1 MAWENTI
8 ETQHLRLLYVTSH
21 TFPATKASS
30 VQVMQMCAA
39 FASTGAEVKLVTQK
53 PDNGIMSA
61 TDLQQYYNV
70 RPNFKIE
77 QLPRS
82 NGPRST
88 DMFQV
93 KAILNKRGK
102 SKLCYT
108 RGRDVTA
115 AILGLVLGMH
125 SVIEIHGK
133 PVSLREQIMLRFIQ
147 LHPRGMLVAITS
159 TLKNIYTNQLGFGQ
173 DKWIVAPG
181 GVDATRFKPDTS
193 VEEVRRQLNMEPGIW
208 LVYIGGLYEGRGLDI
223 LFESVAELDVKVMIV
238 GGRNSEEVHK
248 WTHKARTLG
257 ANNVH
262 FAGYQAPEQVPLY
275 LTASDMLIMTYDKHV
290 YTPSGEET
298 SSWASPMKM
307 FEYMAAS
314 RPIIASDIPMLN
326 NTLIDKHNALL
337 VTPGDSTSLRTAIT
351 TLINNPALGHHIAT
365 NASTDVVKH
374 TWINRAQHIIN
385 QLEIR

>member
-1 MAWENTI
+1 
-8 ETQHLRLLYVTSH
+8 
-21 TFPATKASS
+21 
-30 VQVMQMCAA
+30 MCAA

-61 TDLQQYYNV
+61 TDLQQYYDV

-82 NGPRST
+82 NGPRPT

-125 SVIEIHGK
+125 SLIEIHGK

-159 TLKNIYTNQLGFGQ
+159 TLKNIYTNQLRFGQ

-208 LVYIGGLYEGRGLDI
+208 LVYIG
-223 LFESVAELDVKVMIV
+223 
-238 GGRNSEEVHK
+238 
-248 WTHKARTLG
+248 
-257 ANNVH
+257 
-262 FAGYQAPEQVPLY
+262 
-275 LTASDMLIMTYDKHV
+275 
-290 YTPSGEET
+290 
-298 SSWASPMKM
+298 
-307 FEYMAAS
+307 
-314 RPIIASDIPMLN
+314 
-326 NTLIDKHNALL
+326 
-337 VTPGDSTSLRTAIT
+337 
-351 TLINNPALGHHIAT
+351 
-365 NASTDVVKH
+365 
-374 TWINRAQHIIN
+374 
-385 QLEIR
+385 

>member
-21 TFPATKASS
+21 PFPATKASS

-39 FASTGAEVKLVTQK
+39 FASTGADVKLVTQK

-61 TDLQQYYNV
+61 TDLQQYYDV

-102 SKLCYT
+102 NQLCYT

-133 PVSLREQIMLRFIQ
+133 PESLREQIMLRFIQ
-147 LHPRGMLVAITS
+147 LHPRGMLVPITS

-193 VEEVRRQLNMEPGIW
+193 VQEVRRQLNMEPGIW

-248 WTHKARTLG
+248 WTHKARALG

-262 FAGYQAPEQVPLY
+262 FAGYQAPEQVPL
-275 LTASDMLIMTYDKHV
+275 
-290 YTPSGEET
+290 
-298 SSWASPMKM
+298 
-307 FEYMAAS
+307 
-314 RPIIASDIPMLN
+314 
-326 NTLIDKHNALL
+326 
-337 VTPGDSTSLRTAIT
+337 
-351 TLINNPALGHHIAT
+351 
-365 NASTDVVKH
+365 
-374 TWINRAQHIIN
+374 
-385 QLEIR
+385 

>member
-1 MAWENTI
+1 
-8 ETQHLRLLYVTSH
+8 
-21 TFPATKASS
+21 
-30 VQVMQMCAA
+30 MCAA

-53 PDNGIMSA
+53 PDNAIMSA

-93 KAILNKRGK
+93 KAILNKRGE

-115 AILGLVLGMH
+115 AIVGLVLGMH

-159 TLKNIYTNQLGFGQ
+159 TIKNIYTNQLGFGHY
-173 DKWIVAPG
+173 KWIVAPG
-181 GVDATRFKPDTS
+181 GVDASRFNPNTS
-193 VEEVRRQLNMEPGIW
+193 KAEIRSQLNMEPGTW
-208 LVYIGGLYEGRGLDI
+208 LVYVGGLYEGRGLDI
-223 LFESVAELDVKVMIV
+223 LFESVAKLDVKVMVV
-238 GGRNSEEVHK
+238 GGRNSEEIHNWK
-248 WTHKARTLG
+248 HKARTL
-257 ANNVH
+257 AAHNVH
-262 FAGYQAPEQVPLY
+262 FSGYQAPKRVPLY
-275 LTASDMLIMTYDKHV
+275 LAASDMLVMTYDKHV

-326 NTLIDKHNALL
+326 NTLIDEHNALL

-351 TLINNPALGHHIAT
+351 RLINNPALGHHIAT
-365 NASTDVVKH
+365 NASIDVVKH
-374 TWINRAQHIIN
+374 TWINRAQHIMN